1 MDTHR
6 KGETIRGEAWE
17 VIARIIEACDEESRN
32 HALKIP
38 LHAKTERAAYYTG
51 VSTTTIKRIRNENH
65 KRNMEDPG
73 SSLATPG
80 AKRPRLTI
88 EDKIDDFDFRV
99 VRRTI
104 EEFYIEKKIV
114 PTCAK
119 LLVAIR
125 EKIDFPYSAKSLNR
139 LLKKHGFRWKKCGNK
154 RKILIEKHSIVHWRL
169 KYLRAINR
177 YQQEAR
183 RSIQI

>member
-1 MDTHR
+1 MRAPEYQRLLVIVNIMRSSSFVVYTQRRFADSIAGQASEILHWSVSQARRTQFALIAVTIMDTHR
-6 KGETIRGEAWE
+6 KGETIRGEARE
-17 VIARIIEACDEESRN
+17 VIARVIEACDEESRN

-51 VSTTTIKRIRNENH
+51 VSTTSIKRIRNENR

-104 EEFYIEKKIV
+104 EEFYIEKK
-114 PTCAK
+114 
-119 LLVAIR
+119 L
-125 EKIDFPYSAKSLNR
+125 FQ
-139 LLKKHGFRWKKCGNK
+139 H
-154 RKILIEKHSIVHWRL
+154 
-169 KYLRAINR
+169 
-177 YQQEAR
+177 AR
-183 RSIQI
+183 SF